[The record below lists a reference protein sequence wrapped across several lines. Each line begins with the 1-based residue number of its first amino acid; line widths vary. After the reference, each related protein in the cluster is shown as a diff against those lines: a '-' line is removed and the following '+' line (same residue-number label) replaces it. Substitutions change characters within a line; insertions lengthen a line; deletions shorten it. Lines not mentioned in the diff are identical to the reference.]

1 MVKETNGATFD
12 RVRLMRRA
20 APDLTSLSDLELLS
34 GWLRAKGGP
43 RGCRLASLLGVS
55 WIIVVVIQELSW
67 VWLFLG
73 PFAIVLLF
81 SLLDLAR
88 AWWRGPEPH
97 REYFL
102 RRHLSRVTA
111 TPSATDQAEC
121 VLMLSA
127 RVLPH
132 GGLRFVWV
140 VLHHEGAASGRLV
153 CAARL
158 YEPDGPGEPILGEFL
173 LTSDTA
179 ARISGMLADARAAK
193 DSEERFTIM
202 DGLPFDLEIHRAGE
216 RKPITIAGNL
226 AANDR
231 ESHPGCRLA
240 SAMLAAA
247 YDAGLQP
254 RVYGAVDSFGNI
266 TIGVQ

>member
-1 MVKETNGATFD
+1 
-12 RVRLMRRA
+12 MRRA
-20 APDLTSLSDLELLS
+20 APELTSLSDLELLS
-34 GWLRAKGGP
+34 GWLRAKGGSS
-43 RGCRLASLLGVS
+43 GCGLMSLFGVLCVF
-55 WIIVVVIQELSW
+55 WTTIVVTQEWSW

-81 SLLDLAR
+81 SLIDLAR
-88 AWWRGPEPH
+88 GWWRGPEPH
-97 REYFL
+97 REDFI
-102 RRHLSRVTA
+102 RRHISRVTA
-111 TPSATDQAEC
+111 TSSATDPVEC
-121 VLMLSA
+121 VLVLSA

-140 VLHHEGAASGRLV
+140 VLHHDGAASGRLV

-158 YEPDGPGEPILGEFL
+158 YEPDGPGEPILNELL

-179 ARISGMLADARAAK
+179 TRISGMLTDAREAK
-193 DSEERFTIM
+193 DSEDRFTIM

-216 RKPITIAGNL
+216 SKPITIAGNL
-226 AANDR
+226 AANDS
-231 ESHPGCRLA
+231 ELHPGCRLA

-247 YDAGLQP
+247 FDAGIQP